1 MERISLYIADRK
13 VDLDDRSLILF
24 NYMMDDLGNPTIVK
38 NSFTKQVT
46 LKATADNN
54 AVFGHLFRSDRTTT
68 FGDSYTGMGFDPL
81 RKTPFTIYN
90 ELGEVMESG
99 YVKVDSVTRSEY
111 KITLYGGLGSFLYG
125 LTYDAEGNKRTL
137 HGLKWGKTING
148 FETDALTLLRAW
160 DALKNGTTDSQ
171 WSIINFAPCYNGIP
185 ADFDANKVL
194 FSNSE
199 YFPFSSANMQKTE
212 GGVTYKEK
220 SGYTSV
226 LATLENS
233 HTEWEMRSI
242 ITFLQRPVVRLSA
255 IIDAIA
261 NEAKEQNISF
271 KLDEAF
277 FNENNPL
284 YHDAWVTL
292 PMIPKEYRFSS
303 GVADAILKSS
313 LTPCDYLLM
322 LVKMCGLSL
331 TYGKNTIQI
340 QARNSFFSGSTID
353 LTDRIDATSIEVTP
367 LLSDSKWYR
376 LGGDKVVGEMAAQYK
391 ETYNK
396 EYGAQYINTGYDFN
410 SEVSP
415 LTKDIPFI
423 GGADVAEVDYTN
435 AFYTLS
441 TADGQKL
448 SPVNI
453 REEVKVQ
460 LFANG
465 SGDAKDFTIAR
476 TIPSYRSYWND
487 EPYMDWLP
495 KVQFHSAA
503 NKAENG
509 EHCLVLFN
517 GVKTSPVLSNG
528 EVAKTPTYYVT
539 GWLREFEYLNEGNP
553 CWVLHE
559 NNSRKTQE
567 LPSFRRFAGAYSS
580 EWGMPQETYTD
591 ESMDGV
597 LSLYDRYWKAYLTD
611 RYDVDARKMT
621 CKANLSGIVVGQA
634 LLGRFFFYD
643 NAVWVLNKVSNH
655 SITTDDLT
663 ECEFVKVKDMNNY
676 KSGQIL

>member
-13 VDLDDRSLILF
+13 VDLDEKSFILF
-24 NYMMDDLGNPTIVK
+24 NYAFDDLSNPTIVK
-38 NSFTKQVT
+38 NSFTKQIT
-46 LKATADNN
+46 LKTTANNN
-54 AVFGHLFRSDRTTT
+54 AIFGKLFRSDRATS
-68 FGDSYTGMGFDPL
+68 FGEGYTGMAYDPL

-90 ELGEVMESG
+90 SLGEVVESG
-99 YVKVDSVTRSEY
+99 YVKVDSVTREEY
-111 KITLYGGLGSFLYG
+111 KISLYGGLGSFLYG

-137 HGLKWGKTING
+137 YGMRWKKSITP
-148 FETDALTLLRAW
+148 FELDATTLLNAW
-160 DALKNGTTDSQ
+160 NALKNGSSDSQ
-171 WSIINFAPCYNGIP
+171 WSIINFAPCYNGLP

-194 FSNSE
+194 FNNSE
-199 YFPFSSANMQKTE
+199 YYPFSSANMQKTD
-212 GGVTYKEK
+212 GGVTYTAK

-226 LATLENS
+226 LATLEQA

-242 ITFLQRPVVRLSA
+242 ITFLQRPVIRLSA

-261 NEAKEQNISF
+261 TEAREQNISF
-271 KLDEAF
+271 KLDETF
-277 FNENNPL
+277 FNESNPL
-284 YHDAWVTL
+284 YKDAWVTL
-292 PMIPKEYRFSS
+292 PMIQKEQRFSS

-331 TYGKNTIQI
+331 TYGKDAIQI
-340 QARNSFFSGSTID
+340 QTRNSFFTGSTID
-353 LTDRIDATSIEVTP
+353 LTDRVDATSIEVTP

-376 LGGDKVVGEMAAQYK
+376 LGGDKVVGEQATTYK
-391 ETYNK
+391 EAYNK

-415 LTKDIPFI
+415 LTKDVPFI

-460 LFANG
+460 LYPNG
-465 SGDAKDFTIAR
+465 SGSAKDFTTAR
-476 TIPSYRSYWND
+476 STPSYKSYWSD
-487 EPYMDWLP
+487 TPYADWLP
-495 KVQFHSAA
+495 KVQFHSAE

-509 EHCLVLFN
+509 EHCMLLFN
-517 GVKTSPVLSNG
+517 GIKTAPVLSG
-528 EVAKTPTYYVT
+528 GQTAKIPTYYVT
-539 GWLREFEYLNEGNP
+539 GWLRDFENLNEGNP
-553 CWVLHE
+553 CWVLD
-559 NNSRKTQE
+559 NIQSKKTQE
-567 LPSFRRFAGAYSS
+567 LPSFRRFAGAYSA
-580 EWGMPQETYTD
+580 EWGMPMETYTN

-597 LSLYDRYWKAYLTD
+597 LSLYDRYWKAYLSD
-611 RYDVDARKMT
+611 RYDVDTRKMN
-621 CKANLSGIVVGQA
+621 CKVNLSGIEVGQA
-634 LLGRFFFYD
+634 LLGRFFYYD

-655 SITTDDLT
+655 SVTTADLT
-663 ECEFVKVKDMNNY
+663 ECELVKVKDVKNY
-676 KSGQIL
+676 KNGQIL